1 VQLKHTEDDFTAEY
15 VPGEQLLQTDEPGR
29 FEKVPAE
36 HRRHAEDLMAEYEP
50 GEQLKH
56 KPDVFAPSTW
66 EPSTWEYV
74 PREQLMHAAEEFAPS
89 ACEYVPVGQLVQTD
103 DLIKE

>member
-1 VQLKHTEDDFTAEY
+1 MPEH
-15 VPGEQLLQTDEPGR
+15 LLQTDEPGR
-29 FEKVPAE
+29 SEKVPAE

-56 KPDVFAPSTW
+56 TADVFA
-66 EPSTWEYV
+66 PSTWEYV

-103 DLIKE
+103 DLIEE